1 VLQFHWRL
9 STFRAGLE
17 PEDLRRHIAVFGGTE
32 EKPGD
37 LGIGFGLTERECH
50 KGAGLF
56 VQIVASVQN
65 DGT

>member
-1 VLQFHWRL
+1 L
-9 STFRAGLE
+9 SQK
-17 PEDLRRHIAVFGGTE
+17 ICAVTLPFFGGTE

-56 VQIVASVQN
+56 VQIVANVQN